1 MLHWSCD
8 LRSRALATYV
18 GQEATSDQT
27 ILASQHRK
35 KNAIE
40 NRRTSNSRNQTSVEI
55 EGSKLRTSPEVNTVD
70 FVENVHH
77 HQFIH
82 SRFKAIFE

>member
-1 MLHWSCD
+1 VHWQLTSGKK
-8 LRSRALATYV
+8 RQATKLSLPANT
-18 GQEATSDQT
+18 G
-27 ILASQHRK
+27 K

-82 SRFKAIFE
+82 SRFRAIFE